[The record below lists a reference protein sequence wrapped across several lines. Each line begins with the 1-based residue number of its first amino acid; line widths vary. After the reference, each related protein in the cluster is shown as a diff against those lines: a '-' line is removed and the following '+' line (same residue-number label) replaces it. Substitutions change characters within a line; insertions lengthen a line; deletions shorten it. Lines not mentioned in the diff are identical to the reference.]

1 MAKRTLRK
9 RHSNSFKAQ
18 VAIEA
23 LKGNKTIAEV
33 AASRAVHPSQVAAWK
48 NQLAEGVV
56 DIFAKPAHAQRQRA
70 DEKLRD
76 ALYQQIGQL
85 QMEIAW
91 LKKKL

>member
-33 AASRAVHPSQVAAWK
+33 AASRAVHPSQVAARK

-56 DIFAKPAHAQRQRA
+56 DIFAKPAHASDKA

-76 ALYQQIGQL
+76 ALYQHIGQL